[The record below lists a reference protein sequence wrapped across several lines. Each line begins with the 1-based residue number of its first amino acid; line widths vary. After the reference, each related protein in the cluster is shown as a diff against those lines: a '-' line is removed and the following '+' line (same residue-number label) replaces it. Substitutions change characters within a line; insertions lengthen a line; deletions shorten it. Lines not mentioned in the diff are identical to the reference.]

1 MKFRK
6 FFKRHTLMANE
17 KRSGEGL
24 MSVSDLQRLKLAD
37 KARVVFDDEADILM
51 AHLPM
56 GGANQVVTKEY
67 LNKELLQL
75 RLEIRDSFNRH
86 TYSLITANATVCV
99 LILAIFKWG

>member
-1 MKFRK
+1 MKFHK
-6 FFKRHTLMANE
+6 FFKRHTLIANQVIIKDNEMAITE
-17 KRSGEGL
+17 
-24 MSVSDLQRLKLAD
+24 VQRLELAD
-37 KARVVFDDEADILM
+37 KAREVFDEQADVFM

-56 GGANQVVTKEY
+56 GGAGQVVTKEY

-75 RLEIRDSFNRH
+75 RLEMRNSFNRQ